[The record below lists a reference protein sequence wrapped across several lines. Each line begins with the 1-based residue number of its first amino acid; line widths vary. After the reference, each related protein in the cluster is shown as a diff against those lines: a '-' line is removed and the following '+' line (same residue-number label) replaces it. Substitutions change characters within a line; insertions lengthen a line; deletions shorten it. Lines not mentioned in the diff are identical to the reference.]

1 MSGESWE
8 KRLVPRGLIPRKHQ
22 LEGWNIQG
30 LACEGHQWLVRGTRR
45 GAPAVASL
53 GSDGTSNTEAVYPE
67 PQTAIQTRFRLVNGI
82 MERLTDTGW
91 EPFARRA
98 SPILAWAE
106 DQDEEM
112 IGLATENGRVER
124 IDGRTGTPIWEEA
137 GPVFPVAMAMGKGGV
152 GVAASGGS
160 VWIWQAR

>member
-1 MSGESWE
+1 
-8 KRLVPRGLIPRKHQ
+8 
-22 LEGWNIQG
+22 
-30 LACEGHQWLVRGTRR
+30 
-45 GAPAVASL
+45 
-53 GSDGTSNTEAVYPE
+53 
-67 PQTAIQTRFRLVNGI
+67 

-98 SPILAWAE
+98 SAILAWAE

-137 GPVFPVAMAMGKGGV
+137 GPVSPVAMAMGKGGV